1 MDDGKI
7 LRIEREFKAPPE
19 AVYNAWTDP
28 EILTKWWGP
37 EGMTAPELELNT
49 HKGGSWTATMES
61 AEGNRMT
68 TSGEYKVLEPPSRL
82 VFTFAWTQDD
92 GSRGA
97 ETEIEITLAKSDI
110 GTLMTLTQGKFAD
123 MAARDGHNEGWSS
136 SFNDLEKVLG

>member
-1 MDDGKI
+1 
-7 LRIEREFKAPPE
+7 
-19 AVYNAWTDP
+19 
-28 EILTKWWGP
+28 
-37 EGMTAPELELNT
+37 MTAPELELNT

-110 GTLMTLTQGKFAD
+110 GTLMTLVQGTFTD
-123 MAARDGHNEGWSS
+123 MAARDGHNEGWTS